1 MLLNKN
7 LKSLKIGYGGIGIMG
22 SAMAKHIF
30 QNDFDLTIY
39 NRTKTRKNYQKLLQ
53 KGVKE
58 AKTLVELANCD
69 IIFTCLDDEISV
81 INFVKEILPNLRE
94 NSIIVD
100 ITTIGKKAAIKIE
113 DILATK
119 NCIFLDAP
127 VTGGD
132 KGAIAG
138 TLTIMI
144 GGDEK
149 YFNYLQPV
157 FQTFS
162 SLIKYCGK
170 TGSGQ
175 ALKSINQL
183 LCAINL
189 TGVCEAFITA
199 KEMNIEPK
207 MIIEI
212 CGSGMAGSKQ
222 LMDVGSEITKNNFNP
237 GFKAKHLTKDL
248 RLLLEGIENDK
259 LPMTRKIFNDFQDL
273 IKDDN
278 WSEMGT
284 QILLKYLEKS

>member
-1 MLLNKN
+1 M
-7 LKSLKIGYGGIGIMG
+7 
-22 SAMAKHIF
+22 
-30 QNDFDLTIY
+30 
-39 NRTKTRKNYQKLLQ
+39 
-53 KGVKE
+53 
-58 AKTLVELANCD
+58 
-69 IIFTCLDDEISV
+69 
-81 INFVKEILPNLRE
+81 PNLQE

-162 SLIKYCGK
+162 SLIKYCGE

-189 TGVCEAFITA
+189 TGVCEAFIAA
-199 KEMNIEPK
+199 KEMNIDPK

-222 LMDVGSEITKNNFNP
+222 LMAVGSEITKNNFNP

-248 RLLLEGIENDK
+248 RLLLEGIKNNQ
-259 LPMTRKIFNDFQDL
+259 LPITRKIFNDLQDL